1 LFVLPLSG
9 SWLVVASAVMA
20 VAIVLTLVTGV
31 DYVVSAA
38 RDVRGRPAAD

>member
-31 DYVVSAA
+31 DYVVSAV